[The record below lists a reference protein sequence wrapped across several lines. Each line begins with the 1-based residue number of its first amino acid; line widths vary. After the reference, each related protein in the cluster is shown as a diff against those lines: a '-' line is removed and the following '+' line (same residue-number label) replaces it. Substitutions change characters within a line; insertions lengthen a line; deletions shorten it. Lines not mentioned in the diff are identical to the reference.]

1 MTEDAMRRTYV
12 GREIARMK
20 ASDGINP
27 AVATTILV
35 ATAVA
40 LLIVLTATGHDTT
53 FWTIGLLLGVTV
65 FQGGRIGVI
74 DARTHRIPDALSIPY
89 AGAVAA
95 TIITATISTNDWS
108 RLGQAALGAL
118 ALGLLYLLAAIF
130 GDLGLGDVKLAAILG
145 GALAYTGWT
154 SLMWGSLLALVLALP
169 HALILHFTQRRAI
182 VPTGEPKPGIP
193 LGPYMVAGTAIT
205 LTLAILPTGI

>member
-1 MTEDAMRRTYV
+1 MPRTYF

-27 AVATTILV
+27 AVATTIMV
-35 ATAVA
+35 ATTVA
-40 LLIVLTATGHDTT
+40 LLIVLTATGHDTSS
-53 FWTIGLLLGVTV
+53 WTIGLLLGVTAI
-65 FQGGRIGVI
+65 QGGRIGVT

-95 TIITATISTNDWS
+95 IIITATIITNDWS

-118 ALGLLYLLAAIF
+118 ALGLLYLLGAVF

-145 GALAYTGWT
+145 GALAYAGWT
-154 SLMWGSLLALVLALP
+154 SLMWGSLLGLVLALP
-169 HALILHFTQRRAI
+169 HAIILHFTQRRTI
-182 VPTGEPKPGIP
+182 VPAGEPKPGIP

-205 LTLAILPTGI
+205 LALALFT

>member
-1 MTEDAMRRTYV
+1 MTEDAMPRNYL

-27 AVATTILV
+27 AVATTIMV

-40 LLIVLTATGHDTT
+40 LLIILTTASNGTA
-53 FWTIGLLLGVTV
+53 FWAIGLLLGVTA
-65 FQGGRIGVI
+65 FQGGRIGVT

-89 AGAVAA
+89 AGTVAA
-95 TIITATISTNDWS
+95 TIITATIITNDWS
-108 RLGQAALGAL
+108 RFGQAALGAL

-145 GALAYTGWT
+145 GALAYAGWT
-154 SLMWGSLLALVLALP
+154 PLLWGSLLGLVLGLP

-182 VPTGEPKPGIP
+182 VPAGETKARIP
-193 LGPYMVAGTAIT
+193 LGPYMVAGTVIT
-205 LTLAILPTGI
+205 LALALTATGI

>member
-1 MTEDAMRRTYV
+1 MPRTYF

-27 AVATTILV
+27 AVATAIMV

-40 LLIVLTATGHDTT
+40 ILIILTATGNDTSS
-53 FWTIGLLLGVTV
+53 WTIALLLGVTV
-65 FQGGRIGVI
+65 IQGGRIGAT

-89 AGAVAA
+89 AGTAAA
-95 TIITATISTNDWS
+95 TIITATIITNDWS
-108 RLGQAALGAL
+108 RIGQATLGTL
-118 ALGLLYLLAAIF
+118 ALGLLYLLAAVF

-145 GALAYTGWT
+145 GALAYAGWT
-154 SLMWGSLLALVLALP
+154 PLLWGSLLGLVLALP

-182 VPTGEPKPGIP
+182 VPAGETKSGIP
-193 LGPYMVAGTAIT
+193 LGPYMVAGTAIA
-205 LTLAILPTGI
+205 LALALIPKGI

>member
-1 MTEDAMRRTYV
+1 MPRTYF

-27 AVATTILV
+27 AVATTSMV

-40 LLIVLTATGHDTT
+40 LLIILTATGNDTSS
-53 FWTIGLLLGVTV
+53 WTIALLLGATAT
-65 FQGGRIGVI
+65 QGGRIGVT

-89 AGAVAA
+89 AGTVAA
-95 TIITATISTNDWS
+95 TIITATIITNDWS
-108 RLGQAALGAL
+108 RLGQAILGAL
-118 ALGLLYLLAAIF
+118 ALGLLYLLAAVF

-145 GALAYTGWT
+145 GTLAYAGWT
-154 SLMWGSLLALVLALP
+154 PLLWGSLLGLVLALP

-182 VPTGEPKPGIP
+182 VLAGETKAGIP
-193 LGPYMVAGTAIT
+193 LGPYMVAGTAIA
-205 LTLAILPTGI
+205 LAIALIPTGI